1 MTLPDFALALAYW
14 LHILAT
20 VTWIGGLMALAVL
33 VIPAARRTLQPI
45 DYAALLGRVQ
55 SNLQRV
61 GWLSLAVLVGTG
73 LFQMS
78 AHPAYEGFLA
88 ISNTWAVAILIKHL
102 VIGLM
107 VLAGGYLT
115 WVVMPALQR
124 IALQRAA
131 GGTVNA
137 AMDAELRKRE
147 SLVLTLNLVL
157 SIVVLLLTA
166 IARAA

>member
-88 ISNTWAVAILIKHL
+88 ISNSWAVAILIKHL

-115 WVVMPALQR
+115 WGVMPALQR
-124 IALQRAA
+124 IALQRAV
-131 GGTVNA
+131 GETVDA
-137 AMDAELRKRE
+137 ARDAKLRKRE
-147 SLVLTLNLVL
+147 SLVLTVNLVL

>member
-1 MTLPDFALALAYW
+1 VTFPDFALALAYW

-115 WVVMPALQR
+115 WGVMPALQR

-137 AMDAELRKRE
+137 ARDAELRKRE

>member
-1 MTLPDFALALAYW
+1 VTLPDFALALAYW

-33 VIPAARRTLQPI
+33 VIPAARRTLQPV
-45 DYAALLGRVQ
+45 DYAAFLGRLQ
-55 SNLQRV
+55 GNLQRV
-61 GWLSLAVLVGTG
+61 GWLSLAVLAGTG

-78 AHPAYEGFLA
+78 AHPSYDGFLA
-88 ISNTWAVAILIKHL
+88 ISNAWAVAILLKHL

-115 WVVMPALQR
+115 WGLMPALQR

-131 GGTVNA
+131 GATVDA
-137 AMDAELRKRE
+137 AKDAGLRKRE
-147 SLVLTLNLVL
+147 SQILTINLVL

>member
-115 WVVMPALQR
+115 WGVMPALQR

-137 AMDAELRKRE
+137 ARDAELRKRE

>member
-1 MTLPDFALALAYW
+1 MTFPDFALALAYW

-88 ISNTWAVAILIKHL
+88 ISNSWAVAILIKHL

-115 WVVMPALQR
+115 WGVMPALQR
-124 IALQRAA
+124 IALQRAV
-131 GGTVNA
+131 GETVDA
-137 AMDAELRKRE
+137 ARDAKLRKRE
-147 SLVLTLNLVL
+147 SLVLTVNLVL